1 MKRPLLAVVAIL
13 AILALF
19 VSGTLAVQGQGQ
31 AGTTLTA
38 EKTAAG
44 WWKIYRTYDWSLTK
58 SVTPTS
64 MEIPAGQS
72 GTFTYT
78 LTATRTLVSEQ
89 EVFGVS
95 GEICVTNGGDR
106 VTENL
111 KLVDQVEYK
120 TGDGQFQPLPG
131 ASQTIIPSAQLG
143 PGESACYPYSITF
156 IPVAGAIYRNSV
168 KITITNHSGHLG
180 EEWGPE
186 PKAGFFLPSEPT
198 VIEYDAEADVTD
210 SLTCPDGF
218 SCQYTCCD
226 DPCGPQFP
234 VHLTDSRTGSYCVV
248 ITNVSAMCDTYY
260 EFPNTATLTEKD
272 SGETRTAT
280 ANVTVYSGPCAGGC
294 TLTIGYWKTHAGFT
308 GRNPDRVTPLLPIW
322 LGNAGGAKSVQVTTA
337 SQAVNIL
344 SMGLGHPSNGITKLY
359 AQLLAAK
366 LNIKNG
372 ADGSAVADVITA
384 ADDFLAMY
392 DYTAWSSLSK
402 AQRKMVLGWMTT
414 LDYYNNGY
422 IGPGHCD

>member
-1 MKRPLLAVVAIL
+1 
-13 AILALF
+13 
-19 VSGTLAVQGQGQ
+19 
-31 AGTTLTA
+31 
-38 EKTAAG
+38 
-44 WWKIYRTYDWSLTK
+44 
-58 SVTPTS
+58 
-64 MEIPAGQS
+64 
-72 GTFTYT
+72 
-78 LTATRTLVSEQ
+78 
-89 EVFGVS
+89 
-95 GEICVTNGGDR
+95 
-106 VTENL
+106 
-111 KLVDQVEYK
+111 VEYK
-120 TGDGQFQPLPG
+120 TGAGQFQPLPG

-156 IPVAGAIYRNSV
+156 TPVAGAIYRNSV
-168 KITITNHSGHLG
+168 KVTITNHSGYLG

-186 PKAGFFLPSEPT
+186 PKADFFLPSSPT

-218 SCQYTCCD
+218 SCQYTCCV
-226 DPCGPQFP
+226 DPCAPQFP

-260 EFPNTATLTEKD
+260 QFPNTATLTEKD
-272 SGETRTAT
+272 SKETRTAS

-322 LGNAGGAKSVQVTTA
+322 LGNAGGAKSVQVTSA

-344 SMGLGHPSNGITKLY
+344 SMGLGYPSNGITKLY

-372 ADGSAVADVITA
+372 ADGSAVAGVITA
-384 ADDFLAMY
+384 ADNFLAMY
-392 DYTAWSSLSK
+392 DYNDWSSLTK
-402 AQRKMVLGWMTT
+402 AQQKMVLGWMTT

-422 IGPGHCD
+422 IGPGHCN